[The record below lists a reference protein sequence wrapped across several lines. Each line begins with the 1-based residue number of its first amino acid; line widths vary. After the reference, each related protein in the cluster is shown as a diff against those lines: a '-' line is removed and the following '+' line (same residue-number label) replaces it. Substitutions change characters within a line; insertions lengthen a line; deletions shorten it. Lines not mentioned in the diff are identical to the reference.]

1 MRLHPCHFL
10 TSIGTHQLRSEY
22 LPELERAQAAR
33 QANLAALKVDAMD
46 RMMEDLAVDK
56 AANPAA
62 FANDRWDP
70 EEQEEEDVDGEDNDL
85 IDRSMNFTFIVTTFS
100 IETQ

>member
-1 MRLHPCHFL
+1 
-10 TSIGTHQLRSEY
+10 
-22 LPELERAQAAR
+22 
-33 QANLAALKVDAMD
+33 MD

-85 IDRSMNFTFIVTTFS
+85 IDRSTSFSFIVTT
-100 IETQ
+100 